1 MPWIDPF
8 VASSPTAREIAD
20 FPWEM
25 TPLGP
30 LESWSDDLRSTVQV
44 CLASTAP
51 VLVAWGPD
59 LVRIFN
65 AAYAELA
72 GEANLSGSLGV
83 AMSYIWSDTWGEM
96 GPVLEDLQQ
105 GTSNGAVFRRHFTR
119 AGPDQDLERWIE
131 YSCSRIRGQGSD
143 SGILVMAL
151 DATDRIVTERH
162 LICLRDLATDLL
174 DATDLT
180 DVCVRAARMLSAGT
194 QSLPWAEFHLLEQE
208 QIICIATTRERG
220 SVRQSDETM
229 RQVISSGQ
237 SRVIQGEAGVV
248 DIRTGSA
255 SQASAYIAPLGFET
269 IAGVFV
275 AGLNPKHQLDQIY
288 LAFVD
293 LCSKAIS
300 AAVDAAAR
308 HSEELQTQQEISTTL
323 QLAMLSPATDSPT
336 VAARYVPASGGLV
349 VGGDWY
355 DVIDLGGGLQALTVG
370 DCVGHDLE
378 SAAIMG
384 QLRSASRALLIEGN
398 TPAQVLHAMDLFA
411 AAIDGMASTM
421 VCAILDPTRGQITY
435 SSAGH
440 PPGLL
445 LGDGRS
451 TWLNLA
457 AGTPLGVRFDER
469 REAVTELAD
478 LDLVFFYSDGLV
490 ERRGE
495 SLDSGLRRLR
505 MLTERHWAD
514 PVQQFAD
521 TVLEEMTSG
530 GTADDVVLVAARTH
544 TSAAPVS

>member
-1 MPWIDPF
+1 MRWIDSFAPSSAT
-8 VASSPTAREIAD
+8 ASEIAE
-20 FPWEM
+20 FPWE
-25 TPLGP
+25 TTSLGA
-30 LESWSDDLRSTVQV
+30 LESWSDNLRSTVQV

-51 VLVAWGPD
+51 MLIAWGPD
-59 LVRIFN
+59 LIRIFN
-65 AAYAELA
+65 SAYAELA
-72 GEANLSGSLGV
+72 GEANLAGSIGDSTPSRW
-83 AMSYIWSDTWGEM
+83 ADMWSEL
-96 GPVLEDLQQ
+96 GPVLEGLQQ
-105 GTSNGAVFRRHFTR
+105 GRSDGAVFRRSTKV
-119 AGPDQDLERWIE
+119 GPDQNQERWLE

-143 SGILVMAL
+143 SGVLFMAL

-180 DVCVRAARMLSAGT
+180 DVCVRAARMLSADT
-194 QSLPWAEFHLLEQE
+194 QSLPWAEFHLLEQD
-208 QIICIATTRERG
+208 QIIRIATTRERG
-220 SVRQSDETM
+220 PFAQSDQTM
-229 RQVISSGQ
+229 RQVIDSGQ
-237 SRVIQGEAGVV
+237 PMVIEGEPGVV
-248 DIRTGSA
+248 DIRSGAANRGSA
-255 SQASAYIAPLGFET
+255 YVAPLGFDA
-269 IAGVFV
+269 ISGVFV
-275 AGLNPKHQLDQIY
+275 AGLNPTHQTDQFY

-421 VCAILDPTRGQITY
+421 VCAILDPTSGRITY

-445 LGDGRS
+445 VGNGRS
-451 TWLNLA
+451 TWLDRA
-457 AGTPLGVRFDER
+457 AGTPLGVRFDDR
-469 REAVTELAD
+469 RDAVAKLAD

-505 MLTERHWAD
+505 LLTEANWAD
-514 PVQQFAD
+514 PVQRFAD
-521 TVLEEMTSG
+521 RVLEEMTAG
-530 GTADDVVLVAARTH
+530 GAPDDVVLVAARTH
-544 TSAAPVS
+544 TSDPPPN